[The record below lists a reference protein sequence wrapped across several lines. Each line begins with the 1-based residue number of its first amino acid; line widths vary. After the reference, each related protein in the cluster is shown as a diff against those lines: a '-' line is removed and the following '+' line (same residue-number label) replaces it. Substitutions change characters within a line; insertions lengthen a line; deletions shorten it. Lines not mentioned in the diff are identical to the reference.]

1 MERRLPLRHEVAG
14 CQMLDRIRAIP
25 NDECR
30 LVGRTDLWIAEALSE
45 RATRMEAATGR
56 WVER

>member
-1 MERRLPLRHEVAG
+1 
-14 CQMLDRIRAIP
+14 MLDRIRAIP